1 VTLDSILRKY
11 MAEEYPDTRLKAD
24 FKLYIDS
31 DGDIV
36 YLPEEGKY
44 PDYIYASEDGQLPAL
59 IEFIL
64 NEAGIK

>member
-11 MAEEYPDTRLKAD
+11 MTEEYPGTRLKAD

-36 YLPEEGKY
+36 YLPEGGKY
-44 PDYIYASEDGQLPAL
+44 PDYVYTSEDGQLPGL